1 MRPLFVSLLLVTAAM
16 GQTQYRIPVWPVG
29 TSSYIWAQLDPGI
42 KPGGAIARSVQLP
55 IVGHTGVPGP
65 IPPGAQGPQGEPG
78 VAGNPGPMGPQ
89 GATSAT
95 GPQGLPGPIAPQGP
109 QGVPGPPGSPTPPNT
124 APDLCS
130 AAPT

>member
-55 IVGHTGVPGP
+55 IVGHTGLMPGSSCAQMCEDVPNGH
-65 IPPGAQGPQGEPG
+65 
-78 VAGNPGPMGPQ
+78 
-89 GATSAT
+89 T
-95 GPQGLPGPIAPQGP
+95 GMRYCVCPIAAVTSSRLTNNGRISL
-109 QGVPGPPGSPTPPNT
+109 GSDTQHERAT
-124 APDLCS
+124 
-130 AAPT
+130 